1 MSDLKANEISK
12 TTIMR
17 THSIKNII
25 LVAGLAAVLYSCSTP
40 RHFAR
45 ETVNTN
51 GLYGN
56 LATTDSV
63 TLADKPW
70 RELFTEAYLQKL
82 IQEGLNNNP
91 DLQVAVQKVM
101 QAEAYFSQSKAAML
115 PGISAKGT
123 GTYVRNPESIY
134 PDGPR
139 EVNNFQLGAEASW
152 EVDLWGK
159 LRSSKRS
166 AYANLLASDAGK
178 KAVETRLISNIATA
192 YYSLAGLDAKLVITR
207 QTVKNNIDLVETIK
221 VLKESGRVTGAAI
234 VQSEAARYAA
244 EVTIPDLEQ
253 QIRETEN
260 ALCLLL
266 GRVPG
271 TIERGKIDDQ
281 NLSSVLQTGVPAQL
295 LDNRPDVMQAEFA
308 VMSAYETTNSARAY
322 FYPALTLTA
331 STGFAAT
338 DLDQLLDP
346 KSFAANVIGGLTQP
360 LFNKKVNTTRLKA
373 AQAQQE
379 EALINFRNTLLK
391 AGQEVHN
398 AMGSYESSV
407 QKIALRQLQL
417 EALNKSVDYTK
428 ELLTYGSAT
437 YTEVLNAQTSLLSAQ
452 LSNVNDRL
460 QQLNAVVTLYRAL
473 GGGWK

>member
-1 MSDLKANEISK
+1 
-12 TTIMR
+12 
-17 THSIKNII
+17 
-25 LVAGLAAVLYSCSTP
+25 
-40 RHFAR
+40 
-45 ETVNTN
+45 
-51 GLYGN
+51 
-56 LATTDSV
+56 
-63 TLADKPW
+63 
-70 RELFTEAYLQKL
+70 
-82 IQEGLNNNP
+82 
-91 DLQVAVQKVM
+91 M

-134 PDGPR
+134 PDAPR

-192 YYSLAGLDAKLVITR
+192 YYSLAGLDAKLAITR

-260 ALCLLL
+260 TLCLLL
-266 GRVPG
+266 GRIPG
-271 TIERGKIDDQ
+271 AIERGKIDEQ
-281 NLSSVLQTGVPAQL
+281 TLSSVLQTGVPAQL

-360 LFNKKVNTTRLKA
+360 LLNKKVNTTRLKV

-452 LSNVNDRL
+452 LSSVNDQL

>member
-1 MSDLKANEISK
+1 
-12 TTIMR
+12 MR

-25 LVAGLAAVLYSCSTP
+25 LIAGLAAVLYSCSTT

-70 RELFTEAYLQKL
+70 HELFTETYLQKL
-82 IQEGLNNNP
+82 IEEGLNNNP
-91 DLQVAVQKVM
+91 DLQIAIQKVM

-178 KAVETRLISNIATA
+178 KAVETRLISSIATA
-192 YYSLAGLDAKLVITR
+192 YYSLAGLDAKLAITR

-260 ALCLLL
+260 TLCLLL
-266 GRVPG
+266 GRAPG
-271 TIERGKIDDQ
+271 TIERGKIDEQ
-281 NLSSVLQTGVPAQL
+281 TLSSVLQTGVPAQL

-360 LFNKKVNTTRLKA
+360 LFNKKVNTTRLKV

-452 LSNVNDRL
+452 LSSVNDQL

>member
-1 MSDLKANEISK
+1 MR
-12 TTIMR
+12 IMKIY
-17 THSIKNII
+17 SIKYFI
-25 LVAGLAAVLYSCSTP
+25 LITGLAGVLYSCSTP
-40 RHFAR
+40 QHFQLD
-45 ETVNTN
+45 TFNTD
-51 GLYGN
+51 GLYGSSVT
-56 LATTDSV
+56 ADSV
-63 TLADKPW
+63 NIADKPW
-70 RELFTEAYLQKL
+70 QELFAESNLQNL

-91 DLQVAVQKVM
+91 DLQIALQKVM
-101 QAEAYFSQSKAAML
+101 EAEAYFSQSKAAL
-115 PGISAKGT
+115 FPSVSAKGT
-123 GTYVRNPESIY
+123 GTYIRNPESIY

-139 EVNNFQLGAEASW
+139 DVKNFQLGAEASW
-152 EVDLWGK
+152 EIDLWGK

-166 AYANLLASDAGK
+166 AYANLLGSDAGR
-178 KAVETRLISNIATA
+178 KAVETRLISNIASS
-192 YYSLAGLDAKLVITR
+192 YYYLAGLDAKLAITK

-221 VLKESGRVTGAAI
+221 VLKESGRVTGAAV

-260 ALCLLL
+260 TLCLLL

-271 TIERGKIDDQ
+271 TIERGSIDEQ
-281 NLSSVLQTGVPAQL
+281 NLSSVLNTGIPAQL

-338 DLDQLLDP
+338 DLSNLLDP
-346 KSFAANVIGGLTQP
+346 KSFAANLIGGLTQP
-360 LFNKKVNTTRLKA
+360 LFNKRINATRLKVS
-373 AQAQQE
+373 QAQQE

-398 AMGSYESSV
+398 ALGSYETAA

-417 EALNKSVDYTK
+417 DALIKSVDYTK

-452 LSNVNDRL
+452 LNSVNDRL
-460 QQLNAVVTLYRAL
+460 QQLNAVITLYRAL

>member
-1 MSDLKANEISK
+1 
-12 TTIMR
+12 MR

-25 LVAGLAAVLYSCSTP
+25 LIAGLATVLYSCSTP
-40 RHFAR
+40 RYFAR

-70 RELFTEAYLQKL
+70 HELFAETYLQKL
-82 IQEGLNNNP
+82 IEEGLNNNP
-91 DLQVAVQKVM
+91 DLQIAIQKVM

-178 KAVETRLISNIATA
+178 KAVETRLISSIATA
-192 YYSLAGLDAKLVITR
+192 YYSLAGLDAKLAITR

-260 ALCLLL
+260 TLCLLL
-266 GRVPG
+266 GRIPG
-271 TIERGKIDDQ
+271 AIERGKIDDQ

-308 VMSAYETTNSARAY
+308 VISAYETTNSAHAY

-360 LFNKKVNTTRLKA
+360 LFNKKVNTTRLKV

-417 EALNKSVDYTK
+417 EALNKSVDYTR

-452 LSNVNDRL
+452 LSSVNDQL

>member
-1 MSDLKANEISK
+1 
-12 TTIMR
+12 MR
-17 THSIKNII
+17 TYSIKYII
-25 LVAGLAAVLYSCSTP
+25 LIAGFAGILYSCSTP
-40 RHFAR
+40 RHYQR
-45 ETVNTN
+45 ETSGTN
-51 GLYGN
+51 GLFGN
-56 LATTDSV
+56 TAGTDSV
-63 TLADKPW
+63 TIADNPW
-70 RELFTEAYLQKL
+70 NELFTETYLQKY
-82 IQEGLNNNP
+82 IREGLNNNP
-91 DLQVAVQKVM
+91 DLQIAIQRVM
-101 QAEAYFSQSKAAML
+101 AAEAYFSQSKAAML

-159 LRSSKRS
+159 LRSSKRA
-166 AYANLLASDAGK
+166 AYANLLASDAGQ
-178 KAVETRLISNIATA
+178 KAVQTRLISNIASA
-192 YYSLAGLDAKLVITR
+192 YYSLVGLDAKLAITR

-221 VLKESGRVTGAAI
+221 ALKESGRVTGAAV
-234 VQSEAARYAA
+234 VQTEAARYAA
-244 EVTIPDLEQ
+244 EVTIPDLEH

-260 ALCLLL
+260 TLCLLL

-271 TIERGKIDDQ
+271 TIERGKINEQ
-281 NLSSVLQTGVPAQL
+281 TLSSVLQTGVPAQL

-308 VMSAYETTNSARAY
+308 VMSAFEMTNNARAF
-322 FYPALTLTA
+322 FYPSLTLTA
-331 STGFAAT
+331 SAGFAAT
-338 DLDQLLDP
+338 DLSELIDP
-346 KSFAANVIGGLTQP
+346 SSFAANVIGGLTQP
-360 LFNKKVNTTRLKA
+360 LFNKKANSTRLKV
-373 AQAQQE
+373 AQAQKE

-452 LSNVNDRL
+452 LSSVNDQL

>member
-1 MSDLKANEISK
+1 
-12 TTIMR
+12 MR

-25 LVAGLAAVLYSCSTP
+25 LIAGLAAVLYSCSTT
-40 RHFAR
+40 RHFTR

-70 RELFTEAYLQKL
+70 HELFTETYLQKL
-82 IQEGLNNNP
+82 IEEGLNNNP
-91 DLQVAVQKVM
+91 DLQIAIQKVM

-178 KAVETRLISNIATA
+178 KAVETRLISSIATA
-192 YYSLAGLDAKLVITR
+192 YYSLAGLDAKLAITR

-260 ALCLLL
+260 TLCLLL

-271 TIERGKIDDQ
+271 TIERGKIDEQ
-281 NLSSVLQTGVPAQL
+281 TLSSVLQTGVPAQL

-360 LFNKKVNTTRLKA
+360 LFNKKVNTTRLKV

-452 LSNVNDRL
+452 LSSVNDQL